1 MGTDE
6 VRLDFLAGEAHFID
20 HLAPIWQALP
30 AQNWGVFIVAP
41 ALVPMGAE
49 LGIEMTAHTRGRR
62 ENPAF
67 VASWGDVQTARRAGR
82 TMIARIE
89 HGIGQSYAGDPHA
102 HAATHESYAGG
113 KGQEGV
119 SLFLAPNRHSADR
132 WQRAYPLSSVVTVG
146 SPRIDVSP
154 AYERDGEVIAVSTH
168 FDARVCPETRSAWP
182 LYRDAMVELAKR
194 RKVIAHGHPRIAF
207 EVSQW
212 ARRHDIEFVASL
224 REVQRR
230 AALYV
235 CDNSSSMYE
244 FAATGRPV
252 VVLDIPTGRIKG
264 IGYRRDV
271 HHGLRFWEAADV
283 GVRIDDPADLPEAV
297 RIALVDP
304 PGIRAN
310 REAALDIVYAYRD
323 GRAAARAAAA
333 LLQWAGEGAARQAA

>member
-6 VRLDFLAGEAHFID
+6 VRLDCLAGEAHFID
-20 HLAPIWQALP
+20 HLAPIWHALP
-30 AQNWGVFIVAP
+30 AENRGVFIVAP
-41 ALVPMGAE
+41 DLVARGPE

-62 ENPAF
+62 TEPVL

-82 TMIARIE
+82 TQIARIE

-119 SLFLAPNRHSADR
+119 GLFIVPNQHAADR
-132 WQRAYPLSSVVTVG
+132 WRRAYPPSSVVTVG
-146 SPRIDVSP
+146 SPKIDVPP

-182 LYRDAMVELAKR
+182 LYRDAMVDLAKR
-194 RKVIAHGHPRIAF
+194 RRVIAHGHPRIAF

-212 ARRHDIEFVASL
+212 ARRHDIEFVGSF

-230 AALYV
+230 AAVYV

-244 FAATGRPV
+244 FAAMGRPV
-252 VVLDIPTGRIKG
+252 VVLDLPTGRIKG

-271 HHGLRFWEAADV
+271 DHGLRFWEAADV

-333 LLQWAGEGAARQAA
+333 LLQWADAGAARQAA